1 MSNLIY
7 PNLFLFLYDL
17 RESLGENPEDLAKN
31 QRIFA
36 AKFLESPKSLRQS
49 LFDSDTAFESDYLEL
64 LPKKPKKIER
74 FPDSDKPFKGY
85 YYPVRLNDTYG
96 LLVGCSFAEDTTGH
110 LTSCLADFKA
120 KIEEKLKGQQ
130 ATIGQSWLILAH
142 LDNSNSN
149 PEDIAKN
156 CCQALNLG
164 FNWKEDL
171 QGQGRFLG
179 GNLFELWQYQLLM
192 HESIQEN
199 TPAPTLEQ
207 IQQNHH
213 LIIALYPNAAT
224 AKQAAEEFNKSWL
237 RLFCYR
243 NKILWAYAQS
253 RYLKQRLEENFTKIK
268 KVSTLDLQKE
278 NLKQLRQTV
287 IDAQNTLSNYTIDLN
302 NFDYQIRT
310 IEVNLL
316 NYNRR
321 LTTIQKRLS
330 EIQVE
335 AGNESLKTFMPVGF
349 FSWLQASAASLPVP
363 NDNQFLL
370 TQFNNWKHPCDL
382 KFLENF
388 RDEAAKKY
396 LLQLQKDYENL
407 SSGLPLLQDLINS
420 IRTITEIDQ
429 AQRDRTFQNTV
440 AIVGV
445 GLAVG
450 SFVVSLEKLGENK
463 DDPVRLFLDK
473 SVPVPKFWLEP
484 AIPLVYGLGL
494 GIVAAAL
501 TWLVIRFWSRIASL
515 GRKARSR

>member
-36 AKFLESPKSLRQS
+36 AKFPESPKSLRRS

-74 FPDSDKPFKGY
+74 FPDIDKPFKGY

-96 LLVGCSFAEDTTGH
+96 LLVGCSFAEDTTRH
-110 LTSCLADFKA
+110 PTSRLADFKA
-120 KIEEKLKGQQ
+120 KIEEKLKGQR

-179 GNLFELWQYQLLM
+179 GTLFELWRYQLLM
-192 HESIQEN
+192 QESIQEN

-224 AKQAAEEFNKSWL
+224 AKQAAHEFNKSWL
-237 RLFCYR
+237 RLFSYR
-243 NKILWAYAQS
+243 HKILWAYSQS
-253 RYLKQRLEENFTKIK
+253 RYLKQQLEKNFTKIQK
-268 KVSTLDLQKE
+268 ISTIDLQKE
-278 NLKQLRQTV
+278 NLKPLRQTV
-287 IDAQNTLSNYTIDLN
+287 IDAQNTLSNYTITLN
-302 NFDYQIRT
+302 NLNYQVRT

-321 LTTIQKRLS
+321 LKTIQKRLS

-335 AGNESLKTFMPVGF
+335 AGKESLKTFIPVGF
-349 FSWLQASAASLPVP
+349 FSWLQASAASLTVT
-363 NDNQFLL
+363 DENQSLL
-370 TQFNNWKHPCDL
+370 TQLSNWQHPCDL
-382 KFLENF
+382 KFIEKFN
-388 RDEAAKKY
+388 EYAANKY

-407 SSGLPLLQDLINS
+407 SPGLPLLQDLINS
-420 IRTITEIDQ
+420 IRTITEIEQ
-429 AQRDRTFQNTV
+429 AKRDRTFQNTI
-440 AIVGV
+440 AILGV
-445 GLAVG
+445 GLAAG
-450 SFVVSLEKLGENK
+450 SFVASIAGQFPGAGDTKAAEALKYPVGSTLSHLGVPDPWLVPTTSIAISLGA
-463 DDPVRLFLDK
+463 
-473 SVPVPKFWLEP
+473 
-484 AIPLVYGLGL
+484 AIAFG
-494 GIVAAAL
+494 AL
-501 TWLVIRFWSRIASL
+501 TALVINLSWL
-515 GRKARSR
+515 